1 MKKKIN
7 NRDDNKF
14 NNKIENEIHEN
25 INNIKINKET
35 IDINTLKKI
44 NDTTIQKVNRNEKN
58 RISYSIV
65 NTNNS
70 NQSSSNTSFF
80 TNNPLISGRN
90 NSIQQKIY
98 QSQSVNKFDGSFLRL
113 KKKISELE
121 RKLQLQEQS

>member
-1 MKKKIN
+1 M
-7 NRDDNKF
+7 
-14 NNKIENEIHEN
+14 
-25 INNIKINKET
+25 
-35 IDINTLKKI
+35 KKI

-80 TNNPLISGRN
+80 TNSPLISGRN

-98 QSQSVNKFDGSFLRL
+98 QSQSVNKFNGL
-113 KKKISELE
+113 KKKIYELE
-121 RKLQLQEQS
+121 KKFKLLEES

>member
-1 MKKKIN
+1 M
-7 NRDDNKF
+7 
-14 NNKIENEIHEN
+14 
-25 INNIKINKET
+25 
-35 IDINTLKKI
+35 KKI

-98 QSQSVNKFDGSFLRL
+98 QSQSVNKFNGL
-113 KKKISELE
+113 KKKIYELE
-121 RKLQLQEQS
+121 KKFKLLEES